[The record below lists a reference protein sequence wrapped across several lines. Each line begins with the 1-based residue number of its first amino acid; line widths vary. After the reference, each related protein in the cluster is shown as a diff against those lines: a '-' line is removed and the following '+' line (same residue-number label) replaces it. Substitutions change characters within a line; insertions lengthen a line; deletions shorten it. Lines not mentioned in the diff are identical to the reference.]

1 MTRKTHNE
9 IGDLTPEQIKQLNQL
24 AAKPDTEID
33 FSDIPELTEIPAG
46 AVRGK
51 DWKRYRGNTIVLSDE
66 VHAYF
71 AAIAGRRGVSLNAL
85 INDVLARE
93 MALAEVLK

>member
-9 IGDLTPEQIKQLNQL
+9 IGDLTPEQIEQLNQL
-24 AAKPDTEID
+24 AARPDTEID
-33 FSDIPELTEIPAG
+33 FSDIPEITEIPAD
-46 AVRGK
+46 AIRGR
-51 DWKRYRGNTIVLSDE
+51 DWKHYRGNIIVLSDE

-93 MALAEVLK
+93 MALAEALK